1 MITCNRTMIENDH
14 SEVLVTN
21 CIISAEDTE
30 RAATYRQ
37 AHQRQLQL
45 LECLRSRLF
54 VDVQIL
60 KEELGVS
67 VATIRRD
74 LADLENQGLLR
85 RIHGGAVSINQVT
98 HDNAVAVREMTNVDE
113 KRRIAVVAAAMIS
126 DGDTVMIDSGTTSL
140 EVARELATK
149 SSVTFVTNGSD
160 VMSMLIAS
168 GVSSLHVIGGE
179 YVEINHSFSGS
190 MAADM
195 VRCFNVDKVI
205 LSVTSVDITRGLIS
219 TSSPQIGCV
228 QQAMIDVARS
238 VIVVADYSKFTR
250 AALSVIASLDRVD
263 HIVTDEAARSIV
275 AAAPEK
281 LKKKFIF
288 A

>member
-1 MITCNRTMIENDH
+1 MIENDH

-85 RIHGGAVSINQVT
+85 RIHGGAGRIDVNRNQ
-98 HDNAVAVREMTNVDE
+98 R
-113 KRRIAVVAAAMIS
+113 
-126 DGDTVMIDSGTTSL
+126 
-140 EVARELATK
+140 
-149 SSVTFVTNGSD
+149 
-160 VMSMLIAS
+160 
-168 GVSSLHVIGGE
+168 
-179 YVEINHSFSGS
+179 
-190 MAADM
+190 
-195 VRCFNVDKVI
+195 
-205 LSVTSVDITRGLIS
+205 LSVVNDLSLI
-219 TSSPQIGCV
+219 
-228 QQAMIDVARS
+228 
-238 VIVVADYSKFTR
+238 
-250 AALSVIASLDRVD
+250 
-263 HIVTDEAARSIV
+263 HI
-275 AAAPEK
+275 
-281 LKKKFIF
+281 
-288 A
+288 